1 MPANRLASLTSPG
14 RDRWQPMLLCLAFAG
29 ACIAAVTYL
38 KPGEG
43 VASLLAILAF
53 AAWGVGALAMV
64 GYVRWFFG
72 NEFARAKRE
81 SKADD

>member
-1 MPANRLASLTSPG
+1 VAVNRLASLTSPDKG
-14 RDRWQPMLLCLAFAG
+14 RWQPMLLCLAVAG

-38 KPGEG
+38 KPGEA

-72 NEFARAKRE
+72 KEFAQAKRE